1 MDFYFSDGG
10 LTLDRVPHV
19 HGVGQVPL
27 VDSEFKLV
35 TPFIDVLLELRISE
49 KGQQHGSLATP
60 PVSTKQFEK

>member
-10 LTLDRVPHV
+10 PHTGPGATLPHV

-35 TPFIDVLLELRISE
+35 TPFIDVLL
-49 KGQQHGSLATP
+49 G
-60 PVSTKQFEK
+60 F